1 MGSVS
6 LSAIDI
12 LIFASYFVLIVA
24 LGLFIARKEKKTTRD
39 YFLAGDRLP
48 WYVIGASLTASNIS
62 AEHFVGMIGSA
73 YAVGL
78 VVANME
84 WGNWYTY
91 SLLVWI
97 FLPYYMRSGLFTMP
111 EFLERRYNRTCRYIY
126 AVTTLF
132 TYITAFIA
140 AILYAGSLVLQ
151 ALFGVPLVYGI
162 LLLAVTT
169 AVYTIYGGQLSVA
182 WTDFVQFIVLFAGGL
197 IVTLLGLGQVG
208 GLSRL
213 LTELPDKFFV
223 YLPAGHPQFPFI
235 GMVGTVLSSS
245 MWYVCTNQF
254 MVQRCLGARTEWDA
268 RMGGVF
274 AGYMKLV
281 LPFIICLPGIIA
293 FSLFGPGRDPN
304 QIFPLLVVRL
314 IPAGLVGLIMA
325 GLASAIM
332 STISS
337 ALNSAG
343 TVATLDLI
351 RPLWKKEASEE
362 QLVDY
367 GRRVGVAIM
376 IVAISCGLWFSFRQ
390 GQVFLIIQNIYAYF
404 AAPVAALFLLGIFW
418 RGTTSTAAT
427 VTFISGFVLNELV
440 DRVLFKLTFL
450 AAYNSFYN
458 RAAIV
463 FFLSLAILFLVSL
476 FTRKPD
482 PEVVG
487 QICWRPS
494 DLSLRD
500 KSTPRGKTVLLVV
513 AWAGMA
519 GSILMV
525 YAALAV
531 FQWLHR

>member
-1 MGSVS
+1 MHGVS
-6 LSAIDI
+6 LSLFDI
-12 LIFASYFVLIVA
+12 VIFVGYFAAVVTF
-24 LGLFIARKEKKTTRD
+24 GVMVARKEKRTSRE

-91 SLLVWI
+91 SLLVWV

-126 AVTTLF
+126 AVTTLV

-151 ALFGVPLVYGI
+151 ALFGIPLVYGI
-162 LLLAVTT
+162 LLLAVSTSI
-169 AVYTIYGGQLSVA
+169 YTVYGGLLSVA
-182 WTDFVQFIVLFAGGL
+182 WTDFVQFIVLFTGGA
-197 IVTLLGLGQVG
+197 IITMLGLEQVG
-208 GLSRL
+208 GFSTL
-213 LTELPDKFFV
+213 LTELPEKFFV
-223 YLPAGHPQFPFI
+223 YLPANHPQFPFV

-254 MVQRCLGARTEWDA
+254 MVQRCLGARSEWDA

-281 LPFIICLPGIIA
+281 LPLIICLPGIIA
-293 FSLFGPGRDPN
+293 FKIFGPGQNPN
-304 QIFPLLVVRL
+304 HIFALLVTRL
-314 IPAGLVGLIMA
+314 IPAGLTGLIMA

-337 ALNSAG
+337 ALNSAS

-351 RPLWKKEASEE
+351 RPLFRRDATEE
-362 QLVDY
+362 ELVSY
-367 GRRVGVAIM
+367 GRWVSVVIM
-376 IVAISCGLWFSFRQ
+376 IVAVGCGLWFSVRK
-390 GQVFLIIQNIYAYF
+390 GQVFLIVQNIYAYF

-418 RGTTSTAAT
+418 KRATSTAAT
-427 VTFISGFVLNELV
+427 VTFIAGFVFNEFV
-440 DRVLFKLTFL
+440 DRVLFKISPLSD
-450 AAYNSFYN
+450 YDSFYN

-463 FFLSLAILFLVSL
+463 FFLSLGVLILVSL
-476 FTRKPD
+476 VTKKPD
-482 PEVVG
+482 PAVVDE
-487 QICWRPS
+487 ICWQPS
-494 DLSLRD
+494 DLRLRENG
-500 KSTPRGKTVLLVV
+500 RGPHKMGNLVV
-513 AWAGMA
+513 AWALMA
-519 GSILMV
+519 GSILGV
-525 YAALAV
+525 YAALGI
-531 FQWLHR
+531 FQWIYG